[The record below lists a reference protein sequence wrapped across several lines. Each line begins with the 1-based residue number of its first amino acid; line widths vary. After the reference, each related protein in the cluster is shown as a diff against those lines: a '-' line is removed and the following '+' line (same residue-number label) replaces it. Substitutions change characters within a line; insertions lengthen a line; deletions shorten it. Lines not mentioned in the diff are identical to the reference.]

1 MKFNKLYL
9 AMAAAALAA
18 CTNPVE
24 PYDAHLYD
32 RCADKSGQ
40 VNHH

>member
-24 PYDAHLYD
+24 PYDAII
-32 RCADKSGQ
+32 
-40 VNHH
+40 